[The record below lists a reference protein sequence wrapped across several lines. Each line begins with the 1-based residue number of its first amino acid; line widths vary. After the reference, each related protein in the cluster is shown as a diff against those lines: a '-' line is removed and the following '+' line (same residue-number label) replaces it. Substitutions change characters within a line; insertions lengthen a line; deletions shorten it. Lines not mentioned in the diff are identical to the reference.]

1 MSKRPSK
8 SIFRSEALDQLS
20 SPEQLD
26 QLLQVVSRK
35 SWLPLLGMAAVI
47 IMALIWSVAGTIP
60 ITVEGAGQLHYKD
73 SLRSLPSP
81 AAGRIASLGLV
92 VDEEIEMGQEL
103 GKIDQPDL
111 RQRLEQENVRRD
123 KLEKRFRE
131 LLKLREKR
139 RKNET
144 KLNEEN
150 RKRLTER
157 TEATAARASNL
168 KKRSEEYF
176 SELKKTLAKL
186 TTERDA
192 LGKDL
197 KARLDKVL
205 DMIANETAQRGE
217 ELKPRNDF
225 LENKTA
231 SDDIRLR
238 IQQIELSRI
247 GSVSLYERQMEL
259 VAELKAEKQALD
271 VEEEKSE
278 ALFQEFK
285 LDNELSISEADGN
298 IKRIKEQLSSEGQV
312 SSVWAGRV
320 IEVTGTKGQFVEE
333 GQRLATIRI
342 EIKDGPLIAYAYFDV
357 KDGKKIDEDDVAH
370 VTPTTVKRE
379 RYGSI
384 IGRVTAVSDYPVTT
398 EAVQTHVGNAE
409 VARRLTAGGDKIEV
423 TVELKR
429 STTGEGFEWTS
440 GKDPEID
447 ISAGMNVTV
456 RINIEQR
463 TPISFV
469 IPILRQWSGS

>member
-1 MSKRPSK
+1 MSKRPSN

-81 AAGRIASLGLV
+81 AAGQIASLGLA
-92 VDEEIEMGQEL
+92 VDEEIEMGQQL
-103 GKIDQPDL
+103 GRIDQPDL
-111 RQRLEQENVRRD
+111 LQHLEQENVRRD
-123 KLEKRFRE
+123 VLVDGFTK
-131 LLKLREKR
+131 LLKLREKKR
-139 RKNET
+139 EGEK
-144 KLNEEN
+144 KLNDKN
-150 RKRLTER
+150 RHRLEKRIKSTR
-157 TEATAARASNL
+157 DRASNL
-168 KKRSEEYF
+168 KQRSSEYF
-176 SELKKTLAKL
+176 LELEKTLAEA
-186 TTERDA
+186 TAERDA
-192 LGKDL
+192 LGKML
-197 KARLDKVL
+197 KDHHEKFKRLLAKGDAKPS
-205 DMIANETAQRGE
+205 E
-217 ELKPRNDF
+217 ELDARRDLMEYKA
-225 LENKTA
+225 A
-231 SDDIRLR
+231 SDDLKLR

-247 GSVSLYERQMEL
+247 ESDSLYERQMEL
-259 VAELKAEKQALD
+259 VAELESEKQALD
-271 VEEEKSE
+271 VAEQTSKQ
-278 ALFQEFK
+278 LFEEFK
-285 LDNELSISEADGN
+285 VDSGLSISKAEGN
-298 IKRIKEQLSSEGQV
+298 IKRIKDQLSTEGQV

-333 GQRLATIRI
+333 GQRLATIRV
-342 EIKDGPLIAYAYFDV
+342 EIKDGALIAYAYFDV
-357 KDGKKIDEDDVAH
+357 EDGKKIDEDDVAH

-379 RYGSI
+379 RFGSI
-384 IGRVTAVSDYPVTT
+384 IGTVRFVSDYPVTT
-398 EAVQTHVGNAE
+398 EAVAINVGNAE

-456 RINIEQR
+456 RINVEER

>member
-60 ITVEGAGQLHYKD
+60 ITVEGAGQLHYEH
-73 SLRSLPSP
+73 SLKPLSSP
-81 AAGRIASLGLV
+81 AAGRIEKLGLS
-92 VDEEIEMGQEL
+92 VDEEIKIGQLL
-103 GKIDQPDL
+103 GEIYQPDL
-111 RQRLEQENVRRD
+111 RQRLDQEIVRRD
-123 KLEKRFRE
+123 VLVDGFTK

-144 KLNEEN
+144 KLNEIN
-150 RKRLTER
+150 RKRLTVR
-157 TEATAARASNL
+157 TEQTAARASNL

-271 VEEEKSE
+271 VEEEISE

-320 IEVTGTKGQFVEE
+320 IEVTGAEGQFVEE

-357 KDGKKIDEDDVAH
+357 KDGKKINKDDVAH

-384 IGRVTAVSDYPVTT
+384 IGRVTAVSKYPVTT

-423 TVELKR
+423 TVELTP
-429 STTGEGFEWTS
+429 SATGEGFEWTS

>member
-1 MSKRPSK
+1 MAKRPSN

-60 ITVEGAGQLHYKD
+60 ITVEGAGQLHYEH
-73 SLRSLPSP
+73 SLKPLSSP
-81 AAGRIASLGLV
+81 AAGRIEKLGLS
-92 VDEEIEMGQEL
+92 VDEEIKIGQLL
-103 GKIDQPDL
+103 GEIYQPDL
-111 RQRLEQENVRRD
+111 RQRLDQEIVRRD
-123 KLEKRFRE
+123 VLVDGFTK

-144 KLNEEN
+144 KLNEIN
-150 RKRLTER
+150 RKRLTKR

-176 SELKKTLAKL
+176 SELKNTLANA

-197 KARLDKVL
+197 KARLDQVL

-217 ELKPRNDF
+217 ELKPRFDF

-231 SDDIRLR
+231 SDDVRLR
-238 IQQIELSRI
+238 IQQIELSRLE
-247 GSVSLYERQMEL
+247 SDSLYERQMEL
-259 VAELKAEKQALD
+259 VAELEAEMRASD

-278 ALFQEFK
+278 ALFQEFM
-285 LDNELSISEADGN
+285 LDKQLSISEAEGN
-298 IKRIKEQLSSEGQV
+298 IKRIKEQLSNQGQV
-312 SSVWAGRV
+312 SSVHAGQV

-333 GQRLATIRI
+333 GQRLATIRVK
-342 EIKDGPLIAYAYFDV
+342 IKDGPLIAYAYFDV
-357 KDGKKIDEDDVAH
+357 KDGKLIHEDDVAH

-384 IGRVTAVSDYPVTT
+384 IGRVTAVSKYPVTT
-398 EAVQTHVGNAE
+398 EAVKTNVGNAE

-423 TVELKR
+423 TVELT
-429 STTGEGFEWTS
+429 SSATGEGFEWTS

>member
-1 MSKRPSK
+1 M
-8 SIFRSEALDQLS
+8 
-20 SPEQLD
+20 
-26 QLLQVVSRK
+26 
-35 SWLPLLGMAAVI
+35 
-47 IMALIWSVAGTIP
+47 
-60 ITVEGAGQLHYKD
+60 
-73 SLRSLPSP
+73 
-81 AAGRIASLGLV
+81 
-92 VDEEIEMGQEL
+92 
-103 GKIDQPDL
+103 
-111 RQRLEQENVRRD
+111 
-123 KLEKRFRE
+123 
-131 LLKLREKR
+131 
-139 RKNET
+139 RKNELEDDFKQLLELRKERRKHET
-144 KLNEEN
+144 NLNEQN
-150 RKRLTER
+150 RIRLTTR
-157 TEATAARASNL
+157 INATAARASNL

-176 SELKKTLAKL
+176 SELKKTLAKA

-197 KARLDKVL
+197 KARLDQVL
-205 DMIANETAQRGE
+205 DMIAKETAKRGE
-217 ELKPRNDF
+217 ELKPRFAF

-231 SDDIRLR
+231 SDDVRLR
-238 IQQIELSRI
+238 TQQIELSRI

-259 VAELKAEKQALD
+259 VAEVKAEMQALD

-285 LDNELSISEADGN
+285 LDNELSISEAEGN
-298 IKRIKEQLSSEGQV
+298 IKRIKEQLSTEGHV

-320 IEVTGTKGQFVEE
+320 IEITGTKGQFVEE
-333 GQRLATIRI
+333 GQRLATIRVK
-342 EIKDGPLIAYAYFDV
+342 IKDGALIAYAYFDV
-357 KDGKKIDEDDVAH
+357 KDGKLIDEDDVAH

-440 GKDPEID
+440 GKDPGID

-456 RINIEQR
+456 RINVEQR